1 MHEDSILTRSK
12 NIYSTYICE
21 YPYLTLMPVYKQIKL
36 YLPSCIFHISFL
48 MSWSLF
54 LHCMYYTVS
63 LLLLIVTDCQHRAF
77 TLTVTFCVFEL
88 PQEVFVFQWPCSPRP
103 RAYKGLWAVSSP
115 SLFVRGPGLVCHQP
129 YPPKNVREMC
139 RPCTE
144 TARDANPNKPGIL

>member
-1 MHEDSILTRSK
+1 MNTHIW
-12 NIYSTYICE
+12 IHV
-21 YPYLTLMPVYKQIKL
+21 YLYKTLMPVYKQIKL

-88 PQEVFVFQWPCSPRP
+88 PQEVSFSSDLALPAHVYIKASEPFLLRRCLCGAPALCATSRIRRRTSEKCIARVRRRQETPTPTNQVF
-103 RAYKGLWAVSSP
+103 Y
-115 SLFVRGPGLVCHQP
+115 SLLSFSTTV
-129 YPPKNVREMC
+129 
-139 RPCTE
+139 
-144 TARDANPNKPGIL
+144 